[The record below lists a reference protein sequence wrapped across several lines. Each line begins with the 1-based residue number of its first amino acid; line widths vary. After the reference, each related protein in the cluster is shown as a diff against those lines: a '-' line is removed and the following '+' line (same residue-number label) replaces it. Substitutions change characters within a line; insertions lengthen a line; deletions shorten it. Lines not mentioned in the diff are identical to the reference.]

1 MVEKGQISTAK
12 DETKPL
18 PANYY
23 KALRPISLIW
33 KGLPVFILDSV
44 IEGELANLDG
54 GIFVFEV

>member
-1 MVEKGQISTAK
+1 MFMMVEKGQVSTAK

-23 KALRPISLIW
+23 QALRT
-33 KGLPVFILDSV
+33 LPVFILDSS
-44 IEGELANLDG
+44 IGGELANLDG